1 MKTEEE
7 KMIIR
12 KAEIKD
18 TKMIAAH
25 MILAMKDIIY
35 KFIGENSTRKASQF
49 LESLI
54 CKKATQYSYENCWI
68 MESKEGIVAVANVY
82 NGAKLRELR
91 LPVEDMIK
99 SVYDRPFN
107 PEDETQAGE
116 FYIDCIGVSPDWQG
130 KGLGSKMLKFLIDEY
145 VYKRRK
151 ILGLLV
157 DKENPNAKRLYLKLG
172 FEFVGEKILVGK
184 KMEHLQ
190 IKNYR

>member
-1 MKTEEE
+1 METEEE
-7 KMIIR
+7 KTRIR
-12 KAEIKD
+12 KAETKD
-18 TKMIAAH
+18 TKRIAAH
-25 MILAMKDIIY
+25 LILAMEDIIY
-35 KFIGENSTRKASQF
+35 QFIGENSTQKASQF
-49 LESLI
+49 LEPLI
-54 CKKATQYSYENCWI
+54 RQKATQYSYENCWV
-68 MESKEGIVAVANVY
+68 MERKEGVVAVANVY

-91 LPVEDMIK
+91 RPVADMIK
-99 SVYDRPFN
+99 SVYDRPFH

-116 FYIDCIGVSPDWQG
+116 FYIDCISVSPDWQS

-145 VYKRRK
+145 VYKRRE

-172 FEFVGEKILVGK
+172 FESVGEKVFAGK